1 MRCEEAWLYRC
12 PKRCKNEM
20 LLVFRDFD
28 EGEISVLWFCMETKQ
43 LSTAT
48 VVLGGDSRNYTYEE
62 TRRKM
67 VVMFLKGFDEKSMVV
82 LPGRASSQST
92 IHTQKLTLIFLNCPI
107 KSNLSTTTFS
117 NKRNSA
123 TTTCVYLLK
132 PFLPELQKTVCR
144 NE

>member
-92 IHTQKLTLIFLNCPI
+92 IHTQKLTLIFF
-107 KSNLSTTTFS
+107 K
-117 NKRNSA
+117 
-123 TTTCVYLLK
+123 
-132 PFLPELQKTVCR
+132 LPHKK
-144 NE
+144 